1 MLIGGHVSTAGGLHN
16 AIARGEELECD
27 AIQIFNQSPRMWR
40 PTKYGPDDF
49 DRFREEMEPS
59 RIDSVV
65 IHAIYLINPASGEK
79 EMRRK
84 SLNSLVHALEVGA
97 GIGADGVVVHPGA
110 LKTDPRD
117 KALKRA
123 IGFFNEAL
131 ERSEGCKLILENNAG
146 SQQLLGLHFEELAAM
161 IDGVED
167 KKRIGVCLDSCH
179 LFASGHD
186 IRTPETAAAMIKQFR
201 KQVGTKWLTCLHLN
215 DSMFGLGDLRDRHAD
230 IGTGEIGRKGFRAFL
245 AQPAFQKLPAL
256 LETPG
261 PDKKGQDRAQVRLTK
276 KLAAEGVRSRGAK
289 H

>member
-1 MLIGGHVSTAGGLHN
+1 MLIGGHVSTAGGLAK
-16 AIARGEELECD
+16 AIERGVEQECD

-40 PTKYGPDDF
+40 PTNYGPDDY
-49 DRFREEMEPS
+49 DRFREAMDDS
-59 RIDSVV
+59 RIESVV

-79 EMRRK
+79 EMRKK
-84 SLNSLVHALEVGA
+84 SLDSLTHALDVGA
-97 GIGADGVVVHPGA
+97 NIGADGVVVHPGA

-123 IGFFNEAL
+123 IGFFNDVLDRTEK
-131 ERSEGCKLILENNAG
+131 CKLILENNAG

-186 IRTPETAAAMIKQFR
+186 IRTPETAAAMVKQFR
-201 KQVGTKWLTCLHLN
+201 KQVGMKWLTCLHLN
-215 DSMFGLGDLRDRHAD
+215 DSAFGLGDLRDRHAD
-230 IGTGEIGRKGFRAFL
+230 IGEGEIGRKGFRAFL
-245 AQPAFQKLPAL
+245 GQPEFQKLPAL

-261 PDKKGQDRAQVRLTK
+261 PDKKGQTKAQIRLTK
-276 KLAAEGVRSRGAK
+276 KLAAEGARARS
-289 H
+289 